1 MTSSHSEGPDSP
13 LKLKPGDK
21 VVPLASLTCI
31 PLALHAVLGFY
42 GEAVAV
48 VGTAVLFAS
57 SPVAVVPADITP
69 AVAVLSLDISSLV
82 PQVQRAF
89 ASMTAELPAPRVRGT
104 TALLPPRSGSAPAA
118 NFLETLQN
126 DAVQVRQRRQRPL
139 NVYVQGIGKSGLAA
153 MATIRQMEAR
163 GYANQIG
170 AHGGS
175 PASAP
180 ESSSAAAAAAA
191 AASASAA
198 ASRPHNPQ
206 YPYGVRI
213 VASDYDSTAVASSVV
228 KEYADDTFQVDS
240 RDPLRTLEHLERL
253 GMPNG
258 ADLVLACHNARGC
271 EGAAVMATA
280 AYGKCIFF
288 SMATSFSQA
297 NLATDIAGKDVTCM
311 FGVGLAHQQDARV
324 FDLLRSEPPLHAH
337 FKAMAAHLDFVL
349 GSDHD
354 GGSDGSGGAG
364 GNRAAKL

>member
-1 MTSSHSEGPDSP
+1 MG
-13 LKLKPGDK
+13 
-21 VVPLASLTCI
+21 
-31 PLALHAVLGFY
+31 
-42 GEAVAV
+42 
-48 VGTAVLFAS
+48 
-57 SPVAVVPADITP
+57 
-69 AVAVLSLDISSLV
+69 
-82 PQVQRAF
+82 

-126 DAVQVRQRRQRPL
+126 DAVQVRQRRRRPL

-191 AASASAA
+191 ATSASAA

-354 GGSDGSGGAG
+354 GGSNSSGGAG
-364 GNRAAKL
+364 VNRAAKL